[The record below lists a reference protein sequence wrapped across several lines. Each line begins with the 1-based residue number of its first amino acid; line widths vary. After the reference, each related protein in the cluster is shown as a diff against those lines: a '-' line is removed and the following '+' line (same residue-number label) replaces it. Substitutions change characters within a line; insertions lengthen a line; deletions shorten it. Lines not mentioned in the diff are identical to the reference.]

1 MNRVFRFLILS
12 VFVLSLPSCG
22 NDVASNEEGGSG
34 GGNSSANVNRN
45 NVAANPVFGR
55 LEFPRLKGGNNNIVL
70 IHQASFGVNYC
81 VEWDTDLR
89 PTGWD
94 WSNDGGTLRSQRWSC
109 YQMHPGNSSNYTNR
123 KPRETGD
130 FAEYPNDPDFPDID
144 PDDPEKKSQYHFSS
158 DPYWNSGY
166 DHGHIF
172 PSADRAYSY
181 NAAANRQTFYMT
193 NMQPQ
198 AGGFNSYVWAEM
210 EKQVRRWN
218 SATLRDTLYIVKGG
232 TIDNADNIIKTIGSG
247 KNRIPVPKY
256 FYMAVLRYKK
266 GTFNGGYQAMGFW
279 IRHQSNSNTNLAP
292 YVVNIRELER
302 LTGIDFFCNLPD
314 NIENAAET
322 RSRENILRDWL
333 LN

>member
-12 VFVLSLPSCG
+12 VFILSLPSCG

-130 FAEYPNDPDFPDID
+130 FAEYPNDPELPQ
-144 PDDPEKKSQYHFSS
+144 QYHFSA
-158 DPYWNSGY
+158 DPYWNTGY

-181 NAAANRQTFYMT
+181 NAAANRQTFYLT

-232 TIDNADNIIKTIGSG
+232 TID
-247 KNRIPVPKY
+247 
-256 FYMAVLRYKK
+256 KK
-266 GTFNGGYQAMGFW
+266 DTFNGGYQAMGFW

-333 LN
+333 QN

>member
-1 MNRVFRFLILS
+1 MLLA
-12 VFVLSLPSCG
+12 SCG
-22 NDVASNEEGGSG
+22 NDVEFNDGSEEKSSVNSNC
-34 GGNSSANVNRN
+34 N
-45 NVAANPVFGR
+45 NTALNPVYGR
-55 LEFPRLKGGNNNIVL
+55 LEFPRLKGGDNNIVL
-70 IHQASFGVNYC
+70 IHNASFGVNYC
-81 VEWDTDLR
+81 VEWDTNLR
-89 PTGWD
+89 PEGWD
-94 WSNDGGTLRSQRWSC
+94 WSNDGGSLRSQRWSC

-130 FAEYPNDPDFPDID
+130 FAEYPNDPELPQ
-144 PDDPEKKSQYHFSS
+144 QYHFSA
-158 DPYWNSGY
+158 DPYWNTGY

-181 NAAANRQTFYMT
+181 NAAANRQTFYLT

-210 EKQVRRWN
+210 EKQVRKWN

-266 GTFNGGYQAMGFW
+266 DTFNGGYQAMGFW